1 MLLGG
6 VKGFMSY
13 STSGCCQPNEGHTV
27 TVVVVNRIKVRL
39 VEIPENTGISS
50 GILTSRTFVVV

>member
-27 TVVVVNRIKVRL
+27 TVVVNRIKVRL
-39 VEIPENTGISS
+39 VKIPENTGISS

>member
-27 TVVVVNRIKVRL
+27 TVVVKRIKVRL
-39 VEIPENTGISS
+39 VEIPENIGISS